1 MEQFFHQI
9 SLWIGLAGGFIVWL
23 LGGWD
28 AMLIVLTVVVGLDY
42 LMGVLCSIYRHRL
55 CSDIGYKGIVKKVVV
70 LLLWQQLR
78 LYRPLCRRI
87 YHCVKW

>member
-1 MEQFFHQI
+1 MLLPPAPSGKKPEWKGNHGNKFFHQI
-9 SLWIGLAGGFIVWL
+9 SLWIGLREAVYCLL

-55 CSDIGYKGIVKKVVV
+55 CSDIG
-70 LLLWQQLR
+70 
-78 LYRPLCRRI
+78 
-87 YHCVKW
+87 